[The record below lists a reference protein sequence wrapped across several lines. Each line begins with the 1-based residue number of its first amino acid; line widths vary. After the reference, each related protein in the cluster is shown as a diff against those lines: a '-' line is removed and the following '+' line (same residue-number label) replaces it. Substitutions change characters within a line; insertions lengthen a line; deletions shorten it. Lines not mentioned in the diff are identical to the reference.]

1 MANLNI
7 MQLLSLALVLTASTS
22 VTASASA
29 SASAVKAIYWMDQPL
44 FPASSINTSLFTH
57 VYYAFLAPNA
67 TTFKLY
73 VSNST
78 NTTLTNF
85 ITTFRT
91 RIPTV
96 TTILSIGTSNATS
109 FSLIFSNITTRATFI
124 NSTITVARAYG
135 FDGVDLD
142 WEFPQNSD
150 DTNNLASLFQE
161 WRVAITTN
169 AAITGKP
176 PLLLT
181 AAVYFAVYFS
191 ISDTPWTYP
200 VTSINHNVDWVNVM
214 SYNFHG
220 SWNNDTGSPSGLFN
234 PTRNIS
240 VVDGLKSWIGAGVK
254 PEKLVM
260 GMPLYGMT
268 WQLQDPNVNGIGAPV
283 IGPGPGSNGAMAY
296 FQVIDFNKQKN
307 AKVIYD
313 VDTMSVYSYSGSYWI
328 GYDDPLTVTAK
339 VGYAQ
344 ALSLRGYF
352 FWAAGYDTND
362 WKISTQASKAW
373 ILT

>member
-1 MANLNI
+1 MANLNLV
-7 MQLLSLALVLTASTS
+7 QLVSVALVLTASTS
-22 VTASASA
+22 GTASAT
-29 SASAVKAIYWMDQPL
+29 AVKGIYWMDQPL
-44 FPASSINTSLFTH
+44 FPASTINTSLFTH

-73 VSNST
+73 VSNSS
-78 NTTLTNF
+78 NITLTNF
-85 ITTFRT
+85 ITAFRT
-91 RIPTV
+91 RIPT
-96 TTILSIGTSNATS
+96 ILSIGGSNATS
-109 FSLIFSNITTRATFI
+109 FSLIFSNNTTRATFI
-124 NSTITVARAYG
+124 NSTISVARAYG

-150 DTNNLASLFQE
+150 DTNNLGSLFQE
-161 WRVAITTN
+161 WRIAITAD
-169 AAITGKP
+169 AALTRKP

-181 AAVYFAVYFS
+181 AAVYFAVDFFL
-191 ISDTPWTYP
+191 SDNPRTYP
-200 VTSINHNVDWVNVM
+200 VTSINQNVDWVNVM

-220 SWNNDTGSPSGLFN
+220 SWNNDTGAPSGLFN

-268 WQLQDPNVNGIGAPV
+268 WQLEDPKVNGIGAAV
-283 IGPGPGSNGAMAY
+283 MGPGPGSNGAMAY
-296 FQVIDFNKQKN
+296 FKVLEFNMQKN
-307 AKVIYD
+307 AKVVYD

-344 ALSLRGYF
+344 ALSLGGYF
-352 FWAAGYDTND
+352 FWAAGYDTNN

-373 ILT
+373 IVS